1 MSINIRLKHKK
12 DTAANWTSKN
22 PVLLDGEIV
31 LVDDNGTLRIKM
43 GDGVTNFT
51 LLPYFDAPM
60 HAHIDN
66 QNNPHKVT
74 KAQVGLGNVDNT
86 ADANKSVNY
95 ATSAGHAITADGL
108 TNVTATAAELNVL
121 DGITA
126 TTAELNVLDGITATT
141 AELNYVDGVTSNIQ
155 TQLNAKAALASPTLT
170 GTPKAPTASAGTNT
184 TQIATTAFVTTA
196 LSNKTSVSGNAGTAT
211 KLKNARTITL
221 DGDVSGSVSF
231 DGSDNVTITTTVAD
245 DSHNH
250 TIANVDNLQAN
261 LDAKAPLASPALV
274 GTPTAPTATAGTNTT
289 QIATTAFVTTAVANK
304 TSVASA
310 TKATQDASGN
320 VITSTYATKTELTN
334 GLAGKAN
341 TATTLSGYGITNAY
355 TKTEVDTAISNSA
368 YTLPT
373 ASSTLGGVKTT
384 STVTSTS
391 GLTACPIISGVPY
404 YKDTNNTYTLSSFS
418 VTATAAEL
426 NVLDGITATTAELN
440 YCDGVTSNIQTQL
453 NGKLSTSG
461 TAAKATADASGNT
474 ITSTYETK
482 ANAITGLS
490 VSGKTITY
498 TKGNGTTGTI
508 TTQDTNTTY
517 STMGA
522 ATSSAAG
529 TSGLVPAPAAGKQ
542 ASFLRGD
549 GTWVVPTNTTYTAMT
564 ASEATT
570 GTATTARSIT
580 AKVLHDKIAEMV
592 SASSAS
598 IPLKSYT

>member
-1 MSINIRLKHKK
+1 
-12 DTAANWTSKN
+12 
-22 PVLLDGEIV
+22 
-31 LVDDNGTLRIKM
+31 
-43 GDGVTNFT
+43 
-51 LLPYFDAPM
+51 
-60 HAHIDN
+60 
-66 QNNPHKVT
+66 
-74 KAQVGLGNVDNT
+74 
-86 ADANKSVNY
+86 
-95 ATSAGHAITADGL
+95 
-108 TNVTATAAELNVL
+108 
-121 DGITA
+121 
-126 TTAELNVLDGITATT
+126 
-141 AELNYVDGVTSNIQ
+141 
-155 TQLNAKAALASPTLT
+155 
-170 GTPKAPTASAGTNT
+170 
-184 TQIATTAFVTTA
+184 ATTAFVTTA

-310 TKATQDASGN
+310 TSASKLTSNGGSATQPIYFENGVPKATTYSLEASVPSGAKFTDTVYTHPSHTAKSSGLYKITVDSNGHVSAATAVAKSDITGLGIPAQDT
-320 VITSTYATKTELTN
+320 V
-334 GLAGKAN
+334 
-341 TATTLSGYGITNAY
+341 
-355 TKTEVDTAISNSA
+355 

-580 AKVLHDKIAEMV
+580 AKVLHDKIKEMV
-592 SASSAS
+592 SASTAS

>member
-1 MSINIRLKHKK
+1 MSINVRLKHKR

-43 GDGVTNFT
+43 GDGLTTFK
-51 LLPYFDAPM
+51 LLPYYDAPM
-60 HAHIDN
+60 TAHIAN
-66 QNNPHKVT
+66 TSNPHKVT
-74 KAQVGLGNVDNT
+74 KAQIGLGNVDDT
-86 ADANKSVNY
+86 PDASKSVNY

-108 TNVTATAAELNVL
+108 TDVTATAAELNVL
-121 DGITA
+121 DGIKASTAELNLLDGVTA
-126 TTAELNVLDGITATT
+126 TTAEI
-141 AELNYVDGVTSNIQ
+141 NYLDGVTSAIQ
-155 TQLNAKAALASPTLT
+155 SQLNAKAALASPTLT

-196 LSNKTSVSGNAGTAT
+196 ISNKTSVSGNAGTAT
-211 KLKNARTITL
+211 KLANARTITL
-221 DGDVSGSVSF
+221 SGDVSGSVSF

-261 LDAKAPLASPALV
+261 LDAKASLASPAFT

-289 QIATTAFVTTAVANK
+289 QVATTAFVTTAVANK

-310 TKATQDASGN
+310 TKATQDGSGN
-320 VITSTYATKTELTN
+320 VITSTYLTKTDASNTYLDKTAKAASATVADSAN
-334 GLAGKAN
+334 AVAWDNVSGKPTSFAPASHNQASN
-341 TATTLSGYGITNAY
+341 TINAMTGYSKASSASAIATTDTLNA
-355 TKTEVDTAISNSA
+355 AIGKLEKA
-368 YTLPT
+368 
-373 ASSTLGGVKTT
+373 
-384 STVTSTS
+384 
-391 GLTACPIISGVPY
+391 
-404 YKDTNNTYTLSSFS
+404 
-418 VTATAAEL
+418 
-426 NVLDGITATTAELN
+426 LD
-440 YCDGVTSNIQTQL
+440 
-453 NGKLSTSG
+453 GKLSTSG

-498 TKGNGTTGTI
+498 TKGNGSTGTI

-522 ATSSAAG
+522 ATSTAAG

-564 ASEATT
+564 ASEATN

-580 AKVLHDKIAEMV
+580 AKVLHDKINEMV